1 MTTIRREIVFG
12 TETIGYEIRFL
23 PTRRTLGIEV
33 HPDLSVIVRA
43 PADCDLETIQARV
56 GKRASWISKQLTN
69 FQRYSPR
76 TPARQYVSGETH
88 LYLGR
93 QYRLKVVAGEVVAE
107 KQASVKMNRGHL
119 VLILPGQ
126 ADPDR
131 VKALLR
137 RWYLDHARQV
147 FCAVLDEFLPRFKGH
162 QRPRLIVRAM
172 QSRWGS
178 LSQAGTMTLNAN
190 LVRAPRACI
199 EYVVAHE
206 LCHLKHRDHDASFF
220 HLLGQVLPDW
230 QQRKQRLEV
239 ALL

>member
-1 MTTIRREIVFG
+1 MKTMRQEIVFG

-33 HPDLSVIVRA
+33 HPDLSVVVRA
-43 PADCDLETIQARV
+43 PADCDPRTIQTRV
-56 GKRASWISKQLTN
+56 GKRASWISKQLSN

-107 KQASVKMNRGHL
+107 KRASVKMNRGYL
-119 VLILPGQ
+119 VLTMPGKS
-126 ADPDR
+126 DPDR
-131 VKALLR
+131 VRALLH
-137 RWYLDHARQV
+137 RWYLDQARQV
-147 FCAVLDEFLPRFKGH
+147 FTDVLDEVIPRFKGS
-162 QRPRLIVRAM
+162 QRPRLTARAM

-190 LVRAPRACI
+190 LVRAPRTCI

-206 LCHLKHRDHDASFF
+206 LCHLKYRDHDTNFF
-220 HLLGQVLPDW
+220 RLLGQVLPDW
-230 QQRKQRLEV
+230 EKRKQRLET

>member
-1 MTTIRREIVFG
+1 MKTMRQEIVFG
-12 TETIGYEIRFL
+12 TETISYEIRFL

-33 HPDLSVIVRA
+33 HPDLSVVVRA
-43 PADCDLETIQARV
+43 PADCDLDTIQARV

-93 QYRLKVVAGEVVAE
+93 QYRLKVVAGELAP
-107 KQASVKMNRGHL
+107 VKMNRGHL
-119 VLILPGQ
+119 ELTLPGK

-131 VKALLR
+131 VKALLH
-137 RWYLDHARQV
+137 RWYLDHARKV
-147 FCAVLDEFLPRFKGH
+147 FIDVLDELLPRFKGQ

-199 EYVVAHE
+199 EYVVTHE
-206 LCHLKHRDHDASFF
+206 LCHIKHRDHDASFF
-220 HLLGQVLPDW
+220 RLLGQVMPDW
-230 QQRKQRLEV
+230 EKRKQRLET

>member
-1 MTTIRREIVFG
+1 M
-12 TETIGYEIRFL
+12 
-23 PTRRTLGIEV
+23 
-33 HPDLSVIVRA
+33 
-43 PADCDLETIQARV
+43 
-56 GKRASWISKQLTN
+56 GKRAPWISKQLTN

-76 TPARQYVSGETH
+76 TPARQFLSGETH

-93 QYRLKVVAGEVVAE
+93 QYRLKVIEGEPT
-107 KQASVKMNRGHL
+107 SVKMNRGHL
-119 VLILPGQ
+119 MMSMPGTS
-126 ADPDR
+126 DPDR
-131 VKALLR
+131 VKALLH

-147 FCAVLDEFLPRFKGH
+147 FSDVLDEWLLRFKGH

-206 LCHLKHRDHDASFF
+206 ICHLKHRDHDASFF
-220 HLLGQVLPDW
+220 RLLGQVMPDW
-230 QQRKQRLEV
+230 EKRKQRLET

>member
-1 MTTIRREIVFG
+1 MKTMRQEIVFG
-12 TETIGYEIRFL
+12 TETIVYEIQFL

-33 HPDLSVIVRA
+33 HPDLSVVVRA
-43 PADCDLETIQARV
+43 PADCDLDTIQARV
-56 GKRASWISKQLTN
+56 GKRAPWISKQLTN

-93 QYRLKVVAGEVVAE
+93 QYRLKVMTGEP
-107 KQASVKMNRGHL
+107 ASVKMNRGHL
-119 VLILPGQ
+119 VVTILGKS
-126 ADPDR
+126 DPDV
-131 VKALLR
+131 VKALLH

-147 FCAVLDEFLPRFKGH
+147 FIDVLDKFLPRFKGY
-162 QRPRLIVRAM
+162 QRPRLTVRAM

-206 LCHLKHRDHDASFF
+206 LCHLKHRDHDTSFF
-220 HLLGQVLPDW
+220 RLLGQVMPDW
-230 QQRKQRLEV
+230 EKRKQRLET

>member
-1 MTTIRREIVFG
+1 MKSMRQEIVFG

-43 PADCDLETIQARV
+43 PVDCDLETIQARV
-56 GKRASWISKQLTN
+56 GKRVSWISKQLTN

-93 QYRLKVVAGEVVAE
+93 QYRLNVVVGEP
-107 KQASVKMNRGHL
+107 ASVKMTRGHL
-119 VLILPGQ
+119 VLTLPGKTE
-126 ADPDR
+126 PDR
-131 VKALLR
+131 VKALLH

-147 FCAVLDEFLPRFKGH
+147 FIDVLDEFLPRFKGH

-178 LSQAGTMTLNAN
+178 LSQAGTMTLNGN

-206 LCHLKHRDHDASFF
+206 LCHLEHRDHDASFF
-220 HLLGQVLPDW
+220 RLLGQVMPDW
-230 QQRKQRLEV
+230 GKRKQRLET

>member
-1 MTTIRREIVFG
+1 MRQEIVFG
-12 TETIGYEIRFL
+12 TETIIYEIRFL

-33 HPDLSVIVRA
+33 HPDLSVLVRA
-43 PADCDLETIQARV
+43 PLDCDPEIIRARV
-56 GKRASWISKQLTN
+56 RKRASWISKQLSN

-93 QYRLKVVAGEVVAE
+93 QYRLKVVAGE
-107 KQASVKMNRGHL
+107 SSSIKMNRGHL
-119 VLILPGQ
+119 VLTLPGK
-126 ADPDR
+126 ANPDR
-131 VKALLR
+131 VKALLH
-137 RWYLDHARQV
+137 RWFLDHARQV
-147 FCAVLDEFLPRFKGH
+147 FIDVLDEYLSRFKGRH
-162 QRPRLIVRAM
+162 RPRLIVRTM

-190 LVRAPRACI
+190 LIRAPRACI

-206 LCHLKHRDHDASFF
+206 LCHLKHRDHNASFF
-220 HLLGQVLPDW
+220 RLLGQVMPDW
-230 QQRKQRLEV
+230 EKRKQRLET

>member
-1 MTTIRREIVFG
+1 MKTMMQEIVFG

-33 HPDLSVIVRA
+33 HPDMSVVVRA
-43 PADCDLETIQARV
+43 PADCDPATIRDRV

-69 FQRYSPR
+69 FERYSPR

-93 QYRLKVVAGEVVAE
+93 QYRLKVVAGEP
-107 KQASVKMNRGHL
+107 ASVKMNRGNL
-119 VLILPGQ
+119 VLILSDK

-131 VKALLR
+131 VKALLH
-137 RWYLDHARQV
+137 RWYLDHARQI
-147 FCAVLDEFLPRFKGH
+147 FIDVLDEFIPRFKGH

-178 LSQAGTMTLNAN
+178 LSPSGTMTLNAN
-190 LVRAPRACI
+190 LVRTPRPCI

-206 LCHLKHRDHDASFF
+206 LCHLKHRDHNTSFF
-220 HLLGQVLPDW
+220 RLLRQVMPDW
-230 QQRKQRLEV
+230 EKRKQRLET

>member
-33 HPDLSVIVRA
+33 HPDLSVVVRA

-93 QYRLKVVAGEVVAE
+93 QYRLKVVIGEPT
-107 KQASVKMNRGHL
+107 SVKMNRGHL
-119 VLILPGQ
+119 LLTLPGK
-126 ADPDR
+126 ANPDR
-131 VKALLR
+131 VKALLH

-147 FCAVLDEFLPRFKGH
+147 FIAVLDELLPRFKGH

-220 HLLGQVLPDW
+220 RLLGLVMPDW
-230 QQRKQRLEV
+230 EKRKQRLET
-239 ALL
+239 ALI

>member
-1 MTTIRREIVFG
+1 MRQEVVFG

-33 HPDLSVIVRA
+33 HPDLSVVVRA
-43 PADCDLETIQARV
+43 PVDCDLGVIQARV
-56 GKRASWISKQLTN
+56 GKRAAWISKQLTN
-69 FQRYSPR
+69 FRRYSPR

-93 QYRLKVVAGEVVAE
+93 QYRLKIVDDEPV
-107 KQASVKMNRGHL
+107 SVKMNRGHL
-119 VLILPGQ
+119 TLTLPGK

-131 VKALLR
+131 VKALLH
-137 RWYLDHARQV
+137 RWYLDHARQI
-147 FCAVLDEFLPRFKGH
+147 FIGVLDEFLPRFKEH

-178 LSQAGTMTLNAN
+178 LSQAGTMTLNTN
-190 LVRAPRACI
+190 LVRVPRVCI

-206 LCHLKHRDHDASFF
+206 LCHLKHRDHDTNFF
-220 HLLGQVLPDW
+220 RLLGRVMPDW
-230 QQRKQRLEV
+230 EKRKRRLET

>member
-1 MTTIRREIVFG
+1 MRQEIVFG

-33 HPDLSVIVRA
+33 HPDLSVVVRA
-43 PADCDLETIQARV
+43 PVGCDFETIQARV

-93 QYRLKVVAGEVVAE
+93 QYRLKVVTGGP
-107 KQASVKMNRGHL
+107 ASVKMNRGHL
-119 VLILPGQ
+119 VMTLPGK

-131 VKALLR
+131 VKALLH
-137 RWYLDHARQV
+137 RWYLDHARKV
-147 FCAVLDEFLPRFKGH
+147 FIDVLDEWLPRFKG
-162 QRPRLIVRAM
+162 QKRPRLIVRAM

-206 LCHLKHRDHDASFF
+206 LCHLKHRDHNASFF
-220 HLLGQVLPDW
+220 RLLGQVMPDW
-230 QQRKQRLEV
+230 EKRKQRLET

>member
-1 MTTIRREIVFG
+1 MRQEIVFG
-12 TETIGYEIRFL
+12 TETIIYEIRFL

-33 HPDLSVIVRA
+33 HPDLSVLVRA
-43 PADCDLETIQARV
+43 PLDCDPEIIRARV
-56 GKRASWISKQLTN
+56 RKRASWISKQLSN

-93 QYRLKVVAGEVVAE
+93 QYRLKVVAGESSSM
-107 KQASVKMNRGHL
+107 KLNRGHL
-119 VLILPGQ
+119 VLTLPGK
-126 ADPDR
+126 ANPDR
-131 VKALLR
+131 VKALLH

-147 FCAVLDEFLPRFKGH
+147 FIDVLDEYLLRFKGRH
-162 QRPRLIVRAM
+162 RPRLIVRAM

-206 LCHLKHRDHDASFF
+206 LCHIKHRDHSAGFF
-220 HLLGQVLPDW
+220 RLLGQAMPDW
-230 QQRKQRLEV
+230 EKRKQRLET

>member
-1 MTTIRREIVFG
+1 MKNMRQEIVFG

-23 PTRRTLGIEV
+23 TTRRTLGIEV
-33 HPDLSVIVRA
+33 HPDLSVVVRA
-43 PADCDLETIQARV
+43 PAGCDPGIIQARV
-56 GKRASWISKQLTN
+56 GKRAPWISRQLTN

-93 QYRLKVVAGEVVAE
+93 QFRLKVVAGEVLAE
-107 KQASVKMNRGHL
+107 KQATVKMIRGHL
-119 VLILPGQ
+119 VLRLPGK
-126 ADPDR
+126 AGPDR
-131 VKALLR
+131 VKALLH

-147 FCAVLDEFLPRFKGH
+147 FIDVLDELLPRFKGNR
-162 QRPRLIVRAM
+162 RPRLIVRAM

-190 LVRAPRACI
+190 LIRAPRACI

-206 LCHLKHRDHDASFF
+206 LCHLKYRDHNASFF
-220 HLLGQVLPDW
+220 RLLGQVMPDW
-230 QQRKQRLEV
+230 EKRKQRLET

>member
-1 MTTIRREIVFG
+1 MKTMRQEIVFG
-12 TETIGYEIRFL
+12 TESIAYEIRFL

-33 HPDLSVIVRA
+33 HPDLSVVVRA
-43 PADCDLETIQARV
+43 PADCDPDTIQARV
-56 GKRASWISKQLTN
+56 GKRAPWISKQLTN

-93 QYRLKVVAGEVVAE
+93 QYRLKVVAGEP
-107 KQASVKMNRGHL
+107 ASVKMNRGHL
-119 VLILPGQ
+119 VLTLPGK

-131 VKALLR
+131 VKAILH
-137 RWYLDHARQV
+137 RWYLDHARHV
-147 FCAVLDEFLPRFKGH
+147 FIAVLEEFLSRFKGH

-206 LCHLKHRDHDASFF
+206 LCHLKHRDHDAGFF
-220 HLLGQVLPDW
+220 RLLGQVMPDW
-230 QQRKQRLEV
+230 EKRKQRLET

>member
-1 MTTIRREIVFG
+1 MRQNIVFG

-43 PADCDLETIQARV
+43 PSDCDPAVILARV
-56 GKRASWISKQLTN
+56 GKRATWISKQLTN

-76 TPARQYVSGETH
+76 TPARQYVGGETH

-93 QYRLKVVAGEVVAE
+93 QYRLKVGAGET
-107 KQASVKMNRGHL
+107 ASVKMNRGYL
-119 VLILPGQ
+119 VVTLPGKP
-126 ADPDR
+126 APDE
-131 VKALLR
+131 VKALLH

-147 FCAVLDEFLPRFKGH
+147 YIDVLDEWTPRFKEH
-162 QRPRLIVRAM
+162 LRPRVIVRAM

-178 LSQAGTMTLNAN
+178 LSQGGTMTLNVN

-199 EYVVAHE
+199 EYVVVHE
-206 LCHLKHRDHDASFF
+206 LCHLKHRDHNASFF
-220 HLLGQVLPDW
+220 RLLGQLMPDW
-230 QQRKQRLEV
+230 EKRKQRLET

>member
-1 MTTIRREIVFG
+1 MKTMTYELAYGPETIRYQVQWV
-12 TETIGYEIRFL
+12 

-33 HPDLSVIVRA
+33 HPDQSVVVRA
-43 PADCDLETIQARV
+43 PAGCAEDVIAARV
-56 GKRASWISKQLTN
+56 KKRASWISRQIAD

-76 TPARQYVSGETH
+76 TPQRQFVSGETH

-93 QYRLKVVAGEVVAE
+93 QYRLKVVEGEP
-107 KQASVKMNRGHL
+107 ASVRMNRGQL
-119 VLILPGQ
+119 MVTVPGK

-131 VKALLR
+131 VRVMLH
-137 RWYLDHARQV
+137 RWYLDHARQI
-147 FCAVLDEFLPRFKGH
+147 FGEVLDECLRRFRGQ

-178 LSQAGTMTLNAN
+178 LSQAGSMTLNAN

-199 EYVVAHE
+199 EYVVTHE
-206 LCHLKHRDHDASFF
+206 LCHLRHRDHDASFF
-220 HLLGQVLPDW
+220 RLLGRVMPDW
-230 QQRKQRLEV
+230 ENRKQQLET

>member
-1 MTTIRREIVFG
+1 MKTMRRQIVFG
-12 TETIGYEIRFL
+12 SDTIDYEIRFL

-33 HPDLSVIVRA
+33 HPDMSVVVRA
-43 PADCDLETIQARV
+43 PAGCDPEIIRARV
-56 GKRASWISKQLTN
+56 SKRASWISKQLSN

-93 QYRLKVVAGEVVAE
+93 QYRLKVGAGDTAT
-107 KQASVKMNRGHL
+107 VKMNRGHL
-119 VLILPGQ
+119 LLTVPGK

-131 VKALLR
+131 VRSLLH
-137 RWYLDHARQV
+137 RWYLDHARPV
-147 FCAVLDEFLPRFKGH
+147 FMEILDEWLPRIKGH

-178 LSQAGTMTLNAN
+178 LSQAGTMTLNSS
-190 LVRAPRACI
+190 LIRAPRACI
-199 EYVVAHE
+199 EYVVVHE
-206 LCHLKHRDHDASFF
+206 LCHLKHRDHGTAFYR
-220 HLLGQVLPDW
+220 LLGRVMPDW
-230 QQRKQRLEV
+230 ETRKQRLET